1 MGRRAERP
9 TVEMRSGVVFS
20 WKVWSLGVLLA
31 SAAALGCTPQ
41 AEQKK
46 PPPPEVEVT
55 PAVSRDVQ
63 DTDEFTGRVEALFS
77 VDLRARVTGYLIDA
91 PFNQGADVKKGDHLF
106 KIDPRP
112 FQVALAQAK
121 ASVAEGTAKV
131 KAAEF
136 NVDAAKT
143 QLDVA
148 NDTYNRDVRAT
159 SATTAQDLIKD
170 KNSALMAD
178 SNLKAAQ
185 STLTAAKAT
194 VAAAQAA
201 QEGAEVNLEF
211 TDIVAPFD
219 GRISRRSVDVGN
231 IVQADTTSLATIVS
245 LDPIYAYFDIDERT
259 LLRLRR
265 LVEEGKLARSTRGA
279 VNLPVFLGLA
289 DEQGFSFTADD
300 VKKDAARRKS
310 RSEEEVNKLLPVKMG
325 EPRHPG
331 VVKFSGN
338 QEDAQT
344 GTLRVWGEFS
354 NPGKFL
360 APGMFARIELP
371 IGQKHPAVL
380 VPEAALVAD
389 QGRKLVYVVKD
400 KVDDKTAEVSKNEK
414 GEPARETLARYVE
427 TGSYQNGMR
436 VITSNLEAG
445 ELVVVSGL
453 QRVRD
458 KLEVREKRA
467 NEPPASGTPNTA
479 PTVTNERGAK

>member
-1 MGRRAERP
+1 MERHAK
-9 TVEMRSGVVFS
+9 RSRNG
-20 WKVWSLGVLLA
+20 WRLGALLA
-31 SAAALGCTPQ
+31 GAVALGCAHP
-41 AEQKK
+41 AA
-46 PPPPEVEVT
+46 PPAAPSPEVEVT

-63 DTDEFTGRVEALFS
+63 DTDEFTGRVEALFT
-77 VDLRARVTGYLIDA
+77 VDLRAHVTGYLIDA
-91 PFNQGADVKKGDHLF
+91 PFKQGADVKKGDHLF
-106 KIDPRP
+106 TIDPRP

-121 ASVAEGTAKV
+121 ASVAEGSAKV

-148 NDTYNRDVRAT
+148 NDTYHRDERSAA
-159 SATTAQDLIKD
+159 ATTPQDLLKD
-170 KNSALMAD
+170 KNTALMAD

-185 STLTAAKAT
+185 ATLTAAKAT
-194 VAAAQAA
+194 VTSAQAA
-201 QEGAEVNLEF
+201 QEGAEVNLGYTEI
-211 TDIVAPFD
+211 DAPFD

-265 LVEEGKLARSTRGA
+265 LVEEGKIPRSTRGDI
-279 VNLPVFLGLA
+279 NLPVYLGLA
-289 DEQGFSFTADD
+289 DETGFTFSADD
-300 VKKDAARRKS
+300 VKKQADQRKTLS
-310 RSEEEVNKLLPVKMG
+310 SEETDMLPPIKKG

-344 GTLRVWGEFS
+344 GTLRAWGEFP
-354 NPGKFL
+354 NPGKIL

-400 KVDDKTAEVSKNEK
+400 AVDDKTGEIVKNDK
-414 GEPARETLARYVE
+414 GEPVRETLARYVE
-427 TGSYQNGMR
+427 IGSYQNGMR
-436 VITSNLEAG
+436 VITDNLAAG
-445 ELVVVSGL
+445 EIVVVSGL

-458 KLEVREKRA
+458 KTKVREKA
-467 NEPPASGTPNTA
+467 VQPPKGSAPNVAT
-479 PTVTNERGAK
+479 TVTNERGGVK